1 MGIAHLVDEFRVSA
15 FRWCCGDQLE
25 KTSLFWLCLR
35 ILLFF
40 PLFLLVGD
48 FFFKCQ
54 YEKMLQGY
62 QILVLVA
69 CFPRQCGFCFLLFA
83 VVSEDMI
90 VLNIVVALGLE
101 HTPMHGTTYHKN
113 LHIFL

>member
-1 MGIAHLVDEFRVSA
+1 MQFI
-15 FRWCCGDQLE
+15 
-25 KTSLFWLCLR
+25 
-35 ILLFF
+35 
-40 PLFLLVGD
+40 
-48 FFFKCQ
+48 FKCQ

-83 VVSEDMI
+83 VVSEDMF
-90 VLNIVVALGLE
+90 VLNVVVALGLG

-113 LHIFL
+113 LHMFLISVELFFSPFKKSWLPGKQVAVNFHQLYP